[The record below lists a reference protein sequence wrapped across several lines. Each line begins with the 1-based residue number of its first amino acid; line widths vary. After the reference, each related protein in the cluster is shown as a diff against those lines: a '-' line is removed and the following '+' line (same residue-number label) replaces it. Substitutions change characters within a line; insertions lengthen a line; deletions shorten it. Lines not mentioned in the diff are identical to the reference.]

1 MNIEVFKLERMQS
14 TWENVVDYNLAESG
28 VHALSLKE
36 FVPAEELREIL
47 KLGLGYSHTMGT
59 PELRELIAA
68 SYPGINS
75 DEIQVT
81 TGSTEANFLLMWAL
95 IEPGDEVIFE
105 LPNYMQIWGLL
116 RGFGAKVKT
125 FHLREELRWAPDLDE
140 LKKQVTKKT
149 KLIILTNPNNPTG
162 AVLSQDEMRAIID
175 LAQTSGAWILA
186 DEVYQNAERIGP
198 RTPSFRGLY
207 DRVISVNGLSKAYGL
222 PGLRI
227 GWISGPM
234 DIIHK
239 IGPYHD
245 YTSISPSALSDRL
258 ARTALSP
265 GVRDR
270 IVKRTREIL
279 SRHYAILES
288 WLKSQDGTFSFIPP
302 KAGAITFVR
311 YSLPVNSTEL
321 ALKIIREKSVF
332 LAPGDLFEMDHFLRI
347 GFGVEE
353 PALRAALARVEGV
366 LHSLME
372 RSAHKGGSSSSA

>member
-28 VHALSLKE
+28 VHALSLEE
-36 FVPAEELREIL
+36 FVPADELQEIL
-47 KLGLGYSHTMGT
+47 KLRLGYSQTNGT
-59 PELRELIAA
+59 PELREQIAA
-68 SYPGINS
+68 SYPGLNP
-75 DEIQVT
+75 EQIQVT
-81 TGSTEANFLLMWAL
+81 TGSTEANYLLMWAL

-105 LPNYMQIWGLL
+105 LPNYMQMWGLL

-125 FHLREELRWAPDLDE
+125 FHLLEERHWAPDLDE
-140 LKKQVTKKT
+140 LKKQVTRKT

-162 AVLSQDEMRAIID
+162 AVLSQDEMKTIID

-198 RTPSFRGLY
+198 RTPSFWGLY
-207 DRVISVNGLSKAYGL
+207 DKVISVNGLSKAYGL

-227 GWISGPM
+227 GWIVGPM
-234 DIIHK
+234 DTIQK

-245 YTSISPSALSDRL
+245 YTTISPSALSDRL

-270 IVKRTREIL
+270 ILKRTREIL
-279 SRHYAILES
+279 SHHYMILES
-288 WLKSQDGTFSFIPP
+288 WLKSQDGTVAFVPP

-311 YSLPVNSTEL
+311 YTLPLNSTEL

-353 PALRAALARVEGV
+353 QALRAALARVEGV
-366 LHSLME
+366 LHSLKK
-372 RSAHKGGSSSSA
+372 S

>member
-28 VHALSLKE
+28 VHALSLEE
-36 FVPAEELREIL
+36 FVPAEELQEIL
-47 KLGLGYSHTMGT
+47 KLRLGYSQTNGT
-59 PELRELIAA
+59 PELREQIAA
-68 SYPGINS
+68 SYPGLNP
-75 DEIQVT
+75 EQIQVT
-81 TGSTEANFLLMWAL
+81 TGSTEANYLLMWAL

-105 LPNYMQIWGLL
+105 LPNYMQMWGLL

-125 FHLREELRWAPDLDE
+125 FHLREDRNWAPDLDE
-140 LKKQVTKKT
+140 LKKQVTRKT

-162 AVLSQDEMRAIID
+162 AVLSQDEMKTIID

-198 RTPSFRGLY
+198 RTPSFWGLY
-207 DRVISVNGLSKAYGL
+207 DKVISVNGLSKAYGL

-227 GWISGPM
+227 GWIVGPM
-234 DIIHK
+234 DTIQK

-245 YTSISPSALSDRL
+245 YTTISPSALSDRL

-270 IVKRTREIL
+270 ILKRTREIL
-279 SRHYAILES
+279 SHHYMILES
-288 WLKSQDGTFSFIPP
+288 WLKSQDDTVAFVPP

-311 YSLPVNSTEL
+311 YTLPLNSTEL

-332 LAPGDLFEMDHFLRI
+332 LAPGDLFDMDHFLRI

-353 PALRAALARVEGV
+353 QALRAALARVEGV
-366 LHSLME
+366 LQSLKK
-372 RSAHKGGSSSSA
+372 SLK